1 MFHPLTFKKNVNL
14 MINIWRKADTLKEP
28 IQRPIEATRASM
40 KEELMMADVVTAN
53 GVPKKMLKDGV

>member
-1 MFHPLTFKKNVNL
+1 

-28 IQRPIEATRASM
+28 IQRPREATRASM

>member
-1 MFHPLTFKKNVNL
+1 MCKKHVNL

-40 KEELMMADVVTAN
+40 KEELMMADVTAN
-53 GVPKKMLKDGV
+53 GSFGVPHKMLKDGV